1 MSSLGRIVTGSVT
14 EPIDDS
20 PMLDARTHPVINT
33 PYEETGHY
41 WELDPCGRAI
51 EGRPPKPGRLQAHRI
66 LPVFAPRIG
75 VPVQAV
81 LELNQDG
88 INERVEEIPVRLRNW
103 RRERWEGATGVTPRL
118 LGYWTRDRCHFQPFF
133 AQT

>member
-1 MSSLGRIVTGSVT
+1 MTGSVT

-33 PYEETGHY
+33 PYEEPGHH

-51 EGRPPKPGRLQAHRI
+51 EGRPPKPGRFPAPGI
-66 LPVFAPRIG
+66 LPVPAPRTG
-75 VPVQAV
+75 VPFQAV
-81 LELNQDG
+81 LELNPGG
-88 INERVEEIPVRLRNW
+88 INERVEETRVQLRNW
-103 RRERWEGATGVTPRL
+103 RRERWEGITGVTRRL
-118 LGYWTRDRCHFQPFF
+118 LSYWTRDRCQIQPFF

>member
-1 MSSLGRIVTGSVT
+1 M
-14 EPIDDS
+14 
-20 PMLDARTHPVINT
+20 
-33 PYEETGHY
+33 
-41 WELDPCGRAI
+41 
-51 EGRPPKPGRLQAHRI
+51 
-66 LPVFAPRIG
+66 
-75 VPVQAV
+75 PVQAV